1 MLRIAR
7 NTIFPGLAY
16 LYLFDNTGIILAVLA
31 LGCLVRPASARGLH
45 ARRGCQEYLESYEKL
60 GSYGGAEGVHQKG
73 WKTRGGYFKT
83 VRNINSAE
91 ECFQACVDTSK
102 CWSFTYVDSRSKCS
116 MSSKKGST
124 SSSTGSSSLVQFC
137 PSNGGIAGFI
147 VTRQSS
153 PSGGSSS
160 GGSSSGY
167 TAEDVRQHNSQK
179 SAWVIMDGSVYD
191 VTSLLNSHPGG
202 SSVIL
207 NAAGGDAA
215 SAFKAGSHSSSNR
228 RAMEKYKI
236 GPLVTSSSTTNNPP
250 STPDTSSGTKTYTAS
265 DVETHS
271 NSNSA
276 WAVVDGGV
284 YDLTDFIRLHP
295 GGSSAILNAA
305 GMDASDTF
313 NRNHSPSDRR
323 TLEAYKIGSFDASSG
338 TLPAATC
345 ESDDEDDDDFR
356 GENEAEADDDAGEG
370 EAETD
375 DDESDDDD

>member
-153 PSGGSSS
+153 PS

-356 GENEAEADDDAGEG
+356 GENEAESDDDAGEG